1 MIAEVRM
8 KQAVAALASY
18 RYREDLNSWLK
29 NYMKAFPSMGSRD
42 RRELRALVYGA
53 VRMARL
59 FPEATVEQQIGMG
72 QVFAAGP
79 SSDFV
84 QYARSRS
91 GWDLP
96 SLPVPGTDT
105 LQSMPEPGNDTL
117 QSIPEPGNDTL
128 QSIPEPG
135 NDAMQSLR
143 GPGFDALQS
152 SRGPGFDALQ
162 LCRHWAQ
169 EGLSFRADD
178 WFPAHNRISSSIDQN
193 ELLKGFLMPPRT
205 WVRLR
210 AGREKVVEN
219 EWCEKA
225 WLWGNSETTPN
236 ARWVESGRPLD
247 SLNSFQC
254 GFFEVQD
261 LASQRTIRF
270 MNPSS
275 GESWWDACA
284 GSGGKS
290 LLLHDREPGVK
301 LFATDERQST
311 LQQLHERFTRAGIR
325 SYSRYCVD
333 IDQQD
338 PLEQAGSFPRQFD
351 AVLADVPC
359 SGSGTWSATPDWLS
373 RFEQHRITE
382 FAERQFRLV
391 SNLLPYVREG
401 GRLVYLSCSLY
412 ADENEQVVDR
422 LCSTFGWQ
430 CLDQGYEQA
439 LLEGGDVLFGAVLSR
454 R

>member
-105 LQSMPEPGNDTL
+105 LQSM
-117 QSIPEPGNDTL
+117 PEPGNDTL

-247 SLNSFQC
+247 SLNSFQS

>member
-29 NYMKAFPSMGSRD
+29 NYMKAFPAMGSRD

-96 SLPVPGTDT
+96 SLPS
-105 LQSMPEPGNDTL
+105 LPEPG
-117 QSIPEPGNDTL
+117 I
-128 QSIPEPG
+128 
-135 NDAMQSLR
+135 
-143 GPGFDALQS
+143 DALQS
-152 SRGPGFDALQ
+152 EPEPGIDALQSEPEQGIDALQ

-178 WFPAHNRISSSIDQN
+178 WFPAQNRISSSINQN
-193 ELLKGFLMPPRT
+193 ELLIGFLMPPRT

-219 EWCEKA
+219 EWREKA

-247 SLNSFQC
+247 SLNSFQS

-290 LLLHDREPGVK
+290 LLLHDREPGVR

-333 IDQQD
+333 IDQRD

-422 LCSTFGWQ
+422 LCSAFGWQ

-439 LLEGGDVLFGAVLSR
+439 SLEGGDVLFGAVLSR

>member
-105 LQSMPEPGNDTL
+105 LQSMTEPGYDTL
-117 QSIPEPGNDTL
+117 QSIPGPGF
-128 QSIPEPG
+128 
-135 NDAMQSLR
+135 DAMQSL
-143 GPGFDALQS
+143 
-152 SRGPGFDALQ
+152 RGPGFDALQ

-236 ARWVESGRPLD
+236 ARWVESGRPLN
-247 SLNSFQC
+247 SLNSFQS

-325 SYSRYCVD
+325 SYSRYCMD
-333 IDQQD
+333 IDQRD

-439 LLEGGDVLFGAVLSR
+439 SLEGGDVLFGAVLSR

>member
-105 LQSMPEPGNDTL
+105 LQSMTEPGYDTL
-117 QSIPEPGNDTL
+117 QSIPGPGF
-128 QSIPEPG
+128 
-135 NDAMQSLR
+135 DAMQSL
-143 GPGFDALQS
+143 
-152 SRGPGFDALQ
+152 RGPGFDALQ

-236 ARWVESGRPLD
+236 ARWVESGRPLN
-247 SLNSFQC
+247 SLNSFQS

-333 IDQQD
+333 IDQRD

-439 LLEGGDVLFGAVLSR
+439 SLEGGDVLFGAVLSR

>member
-105 LQSMPEPGNDTL
+105 LQSMPEPG
-117 QSIPEPGNDTL
+117 
-128 QSIPEPG
+128 
-135 NDAMQSLR
+135 
-143 GPGFDALQS
+143 
-152 SRGPGFDALQ
+152 FDALQ

-247 SLNSFQC
+247 SLNSFQS

-333 IDQQD
+333 IDQRD

-439 LLEGGDVLFGAVLSR
+439 SLEGGDVLFGAVLSR

>member
-105 LQSMPEPGNDTL
+105 LQSM
-117 QSIPEPGNDTL
+117 PEPGNDTL

>member
-105 LQSMPEPGNDTL
+105 LQSMTEPGYDTL
-117 QSIPEPGNDTL
+117 QSIP
-128 QSIPEPG
+128 
-135 NDAMQSLR
+135 

-152 SRGPGFDALQ
+152 LRGPGFDALQ

-225 WLWGNSETTPN
+225 WLWGNSETTTN
-236 ARWVESGRPLD
+236 ARWVESGRPLN
-247 SLNSFQC
+247 SLNSFQS

-325 SYSRYCVD
+325 SYSRYCMD
-333 IDQQD
+333 IDQRD

-439 LLEGGDVLFGAVLSR
+439 SLEGGDVLFGAVLSR

>member
-105 LQSMPEPGNDTL
+105 LQSMPEPGYDTL
-117 QSIPEPGNDTL
+117 QSIPGPGF
-128 QSIPEPG
+128 
-135 NDAMQSLR
+135 DAMQSL
-143 GPGFDALQS
+143 
-152 SRGPGFDALQ
+152 RGPGFDALQ

-236 ARWVESGRPLD
+236 ARWVESGRPLN
-247 SLNSFQC
+247 SLNSFQS

-325 SYSRYCVD
+325 SYSRYCMD
-333 IDQQD
+333 IDQRD

-439 LLEGGDVLFGAVLSR
+439 SLEGGDVLFGAVLSR

>member
-105 LQSMPEPGNDTL
+105 FQSMPE
-117 QSIPEPGNDTL
+117 
-128 QSIPEPG
+128 
-135 NDAMQSLR
+135 
-143 GPGFDALQS
+143 
-152 SRGPGFDALQ
+152 PGFDALQ

-236 ARWVESGRPLD
+236 ARWVESGRPLN
-247 SLNSFQC
+247 SLNSFQS

-333 IDQQD
+333 IDQRD

-439 LLEGGDVLFGAVLSR
+439 SLEGGDVLFGAVLSR

>member
-105 LQSMPEPGNDTL
+105 LQSMPEPG
-117 QSIPEPGNDTL
+117 
-128 QSIPEPG
+128 
-135 NDAMQSLR
+135 
-143 GPGFDALQS
+143 
-152 SRGPGFDALQ
+152 FDALQ

-247 SLNSFQC
+247 SLNSFQS
-254 GFFEVQD
+254 GFFEIQD

-333 IDQQD
+333 IDQRD

-439 LLEGGDVLFGAVLSR
+439 SLEGGDVLFGAVLSR

>member
-84 QYARSRS
+84 QYARLRS

-96 SLPVPGTDT
+96 SLP
-105 LQSMPEPGNDTL
+105 E
-117 QSIPEPGNDTL
+117 
-128 QSIPEPG
+128 
-135 NDAMQSLR
+135 
-143 GPGFDALQS
+143 PGFDALQS
-152 SRGPGFDALQ
+152 EPEQGIDALQSEPEQGIDALQSKPEPGFDTLQ

-178 WFPAHNRISSSIDQN
+178 WFPAQNRISSSIDQN
-193 ELLKGFLMPPRT
+193 ELLIGFLMPPRT

-219 EWCEKA
+219 EWREKA

-247 SLNSFQC
+247 SLNSFQS

-290 LLLHDREPGVK
+290 LLLHDREPGIK

-333 IDQQD
+333 IDQRD

-422 LCSTFGWQ
+422 LCSAFGWQ

-439 LLEGGDVLFGAVLSR
+439 SLEGGDVLFGAVLSR

>member
-105 LQSMPEPGNDTL
+105 FQSMPE
-117 QSIPEPGNDTL
+117 
-128 QSIPEPG
+128 
-135 NDAMQSLR
+135 
-143 GPGFDALQS
+143 
-152 SRGPGFDALQ
+152 PGFDALQ

-247 SLNSFQC
+247 SLNSFQS

-333 IDQQD
+333 IDQRD

-439 LLEGGDVLFGAVLSR
+439 SLEGGDVLFGAVLSR

>member
-105 LQSMPEPGNDTL
+105 LQSMTEPGYDTL
-117 QSIPEPGNDTL
+117 QSIPGPGF
-128 QSIPEPG
+128 
-135 NDAMQSLR
+135 DAMQSL
-143 GPGFDALQS
+143 
-152 SRGPGFDALQ
+152 RGPGFDALQ

-236 ARWVESGRPLD
+236 ARWVESGRPLN
-247 SLNSFQC
+247 SLNSFQS

-311 LQQLHERFTRAGIR
+311 LQQLHERFKRAGIR
-325 SYSRYCVD
+325 SYSRYCMD
-333 IDQQD
+333 IDQRD

-439 LLEGGDVLFGAVLSR
+439 SLEGGDVLFGAVLSR

>member
-29 NYMKAFPSMGSRD
+29 NYMKAFPAMGSRD

-84 QYARSRS
+84 QYARSRR

-96 SLPVPGTDT
+96 SLP
-105 LQSMPEPGNDTL
+105 E
-117 QSIPEPGNDTL
+117 
-128 QSIPEPG
+128 
-135 NDAMQSLR
+135 
-143 GPGFDALQS
+143 PGFDALQS
-152 SRGPGFDALQ
+152 KPEPGFDTLQ

-169 EGLSFRADD
+169 QGLSFRADD
-178 WFPAHNRISSSIDQN
+178 WFPAQNRISSSINQN
-193 ELLKGFLMPPRT
+193 ELLIGFLMPPRT

-219 EWCEKA
+219 EWREKA

-247 SLNSFQC
+247 SLNSFQS

-290 LLLHDREPGVK
+290 LLLHDREPGVR

-333 IDQQD
+333 IDQRV

-439 LLEGGDVLFGAVLSR
+439 SLEGGDVLFGAVLSR

>member
-105 LQSMPEPGNDTL
+105 LQSMPEPG
-117 QSIPEPGNDTL
+117 
-128 QSIPEPG
+128 
-135 NDAMQSLR
+135 
-143 GPGFDALQS
+143 
-152 SRGPGFDALQ
+152 FDALQ

-236 ARWVESGRPLD
+236 ARWVESGRPLN
-247 SLNSFQC
+247 SLNSFQS

-333 IDQQD
+333 IDQRD

-439 LLEGGDVLFGAVLSR
+439 SLEGGDVLFGAVLSR

>member
-105 LQSMPEPGNDTL
+105 FQSMPE
-117 QSIPEPGNDTL
+117 
-128 QSIPEPG
+128 
-135 NDAMQSLR
+135 
-143 GPGFDALQS
+143 
-152 SRGPGFDALQ
+152 PGFDALQ

-236 ARWVESGRPLD
+236 ARWVESGRPLN
-247 SLNSFQC
+247 SLNSFQS

-325 SYSRYCVD
+325 SYSRYCMD
-333 IDQQD
+333 IDQRD

-439 LLEGGDVLFGAVLSR
+439 SLEGGDVLFGAVLSR

>member
-96 SLPVPGTDT
+96 SLPEPGTDT
-105 LQSMPEPGNDTL
+105 LQSMPE
-117 QSIPEPGNDTL
+117 
-128 QSIPEPG
+128 
-135 NDAMQSLR
+135 
-143 GPGFDALQS
+143 
-152 SRGPGFDALQ
+152 PGFDALQ

-247 SLNSFQC
+247 SLNSFQS
-254 GFFEVQD
+254 GFFEIQD

-333 IDQQD
+333 IDQRD

-422 LCSTFGWQ
+422 LCSAFGWQ

-439 LLEGGDVLFGAVLSR
+439 SLEGGDVLFGAVLSR

>member
-84 QYARSRS
+84 QYARLRS

-96 SLPVPGTDT
+96 SLP
-105 LQSMPEPGNDTL
+105 E
-117 QSIPEPGNDTL
+117 
-128 QSIPEPG
+128 
-135 NDAMQSLR
+135 
-143 GPGFDALQS
+143 PGFDALQS
-152 SRGPGFDALQ
+152 EPEQGIDALQSEPEQGIDALQSKPEPGFDTLQ

-178 WFPAHNRISSSIDQN
+178 WFPAQDRISSSIDQN
-193 ELLKGFLMPPRT
+193 ELLIGFLMPPRT

-219 EWCEKA
+219 EWREKA

-247 SLNSFQC
+247 SLNSFQS

-290 LLLHDREPGVK
+290 LLLHDREPGIK

-333 IDQQD
+333 IDQRD

-422 LCSTFGWQ
+422 LCSAFGWQ

-439 LLEGGDVLFGAVLSR
+439 SLEGGDVLFGAVLSR

>member
-105 LQSMPEPGNDTL
+105 LQSMTEPGYDT
-117 QSIPEPGNDTL
+117 
-128 QSIPEPG
+128 
-135 NDAMQSLR
+135 
-143 GPGFDALQS
+143 
-152 SRGPGFDALQ
+152 LQ

-236 ARWVESGRPLD
+236 ARWVESGRPLN
-247 SLNSFQC
+247 SLNSFQS

-333 IDQQD
+333 IDQRD

-439 LLEGGDVLFGAVLSR
+439 SLEGGDVLFGAVLSR

>member
-105 LQSMPEPGNDTL
+105 FQSMPE
-117 QSIPEPGNDTL
+117 
-128 QSIPEPG
+128 
-135 NDAMQSLR
+135 
-143 GPGFDALQS
+143 
-152 SRGPGFDALQ
+152 PGFDALQ

-247 SLNSFQC
+247 SLNSFQS
-254 GFFEVQD
+254 GFFEIQD

-333 IDQQD
+333 IDQRD

-439 LLEGGDVLFGAVLSR
+439 SLEGGDVLFGAVLSR

>member
-105 LQSMPEPGNDTL
+105 LQSMPEPGYDTL
-117 QSIPEPGNDTL
+117 QSIPEQGF
-128 QSIPEPG
+128 
-135 NDAMQSLR
+135 DAMQSL
-143 GPGFDALQS
+143 
-152 SRGPGFDALQ
+152 RGPGFDALQ

-236 ARWVESGRPLD
+236 ARWVESGRPLN
-247 SLNSFQC
+247 SLNSFQS

-325 SYSRYCVD
+325 SYSRYCMD
-333 IDQQD
+333 IDQRD

-439 LLEGGDVLFGAVLSR
+439 SLEGGDVLFGAVLSR

>member
-1 MIAEVRM
+1 
-8 KQAVAALASY
+8 
-18 RYREDLNSWLK
+18 
-29 NYMKAFPSMGSRD
+29 
-42 RRELRALVYGA
+42 
-53 VRMARL
+53 MARL

-105 LQSMPEPGNDTL
+105 LQSMTEPGYDTL
-117 QSIPEPGNDTL
+117 QSIPGPGF
-128 QSIPEPG
+128 
-135 NDAMQSLR
+135 DAMQSL
-143 GPGFDALQS
+143 
-152 SRGPGFDALQ
+152 RGPGFDALQ

-236 ARWVESGRPLD
+236 ARWVESGRPLN
-247 SLNSFQC
+247 SLNSFQS

-325 SYSRYCVD
+325 SYSRYCMD
-333 IDQQD
+333 IDQRD

-439 LLEGGDVLFGAVLSR
+439 SLEGGDVLFGAVLSR

>member
-105 LQSMPEPGNDTL
+105 FQSMPE
-117 QSIPEPGNDTL
+117 
-128 QSIPEPG
+128 
-135 NDAMQSLR
+135 
-143 GPGFDALQS
+143 
-152 SRGPGFDALQ
+152 PGFDALQ

-247 SLNSFQC
+247 SLNSFQS

-325 SYSRYCVD
+325 SYSRYCMD
-333 IDQQD
+333 IDQRD

-439 LLEGGDVLFGAVLSR
+439 SLEGGDVLFGAVLSR

>member
-105 LQSMPEPGNDTL
+105 LQSMTEPGYDTL
-117 QSIPEPGNDTL
+117 QSIPGPGF
-128 QSIPEPG
+128 
-135 NDAMQSLR
+135 DAMQSL
-143 GPGFDALQS
+143 
-152 SRGPGFDALQ
+152 RGPGFDALQ

-178 WFPAHNRISSSIDQN
+178 WFPAHNRISSSINQN

-236 ARWVESGRPLD
+236 ARWVESGRPLN
-247 SLNSFQC
+247 SLNSFQS

-311 LQQLHERFTRAGIR
+311 LQQLHERFKRAGIR
-325 SYSRYCVD
+325 SYSRYCMD
-333 IDQQD
+333 IDQRD

-439 LLEGGDVLFGAVLSR
+439 SLEGGDVLFGAVLSR

>member
-29 NYMKAFPSMGSRD
+29 NYMKAFPAMGSRD

-96 SLPVPGTDT
+96 SLPEPGLDT
-105 LQSMPEPGNDTL
+105 LQSKPDPGIDALQSKPEPV
-117 QSIPEPGNDTL
+117 
-128 QSIPEPG
+128 
-135 NDAMQSLR
+135 
-143 GPGFDALQS
+143 FDALQS
-152 SRGPGFDALQ
+152 KPEPEFDALQ
-162 LCRHWAQ
+162 LCRHWAKQ
-169 EGLSFRADD
+169 GLSFRADD
-178 WFPAHNRISSSIDQN
+178 WFPAQNRISSSINQN
-193 ELLKGFLMPPRT
+193 DLLMGFLMPPRT

-210 AGREKVVEN
+210 AGKEKVVEN
-219 EWCEKA
+219 EWREKA
-225 WLWGNSETTPN
+225 WLWGNSETTPY

-247 SLNSFQC
+247 SLNSFQS

-333 IDQQD
+333 IDQRD

-422 LCSTFGWQ
+422 LCSAFGWQ

-439 LLEGGDVLFGAVLSR
+439 SLEGGDVLFGAVLSR